1 MKKVFIGH
9 RGVGKTELLLRHK
22 AYCPHVPHFDLDNEI
37 EKALEKSV
45 TDIFTDNG
53 EDFFRLIEVQTYN
66 KLIKENLSYVIS
78 LGAGFN
84 LNEISNS
91 DHITFVSRVTD
102 NLGRIFRDRPQLT
115 AYSPLQEYRVKFSER
130 QPKYLSKAHSLYHM
144 PEGIEEVCEIEKQIL
159 TTDFQMADAI
169 YSLTL
174 NEVDNLP
181 ILKKNFA
188 QIELRSDL
196 IVMSEIYKIVQ
207 ADPNFNWLVSV
218 RTDEQPP
225 PGVHV
230 DFDISFK
237 PENFEGI
244 VSSHEKTIQKALN
257 AVSSVKFGHIKL
269 SPSVENFEDLLIGH
283 YWQQQDPSNRSFLPR
298 SKNGKWVWYRQLA
311 KYWQKINFVRGLTD
325 YHDQPS
331 LYQWLVL
338 PNKKPDYFAAVLGQP
353 VLFSRSPVFHQKFFA
368 QKNSFF
374 TAIEVSE
381 TEFSNNYII
390 LQSLGLK
397 YAAVTSPLKKI
408 AFLIADNSTTL
419 AGHFL
424 TANTLVFDDVISSEN
439 TDIHGF
445 ESVVKSQTVTEKIK
459 IAVWGGGGTLEMM
472 KFILPHAQFFPARS
486 TTQASTNFSPDAV
499 IWAAPRLADT
509 LFPPE
514 SWLPRTVLDLNYLEN
529 SMGLEYAKKKNCS
542 YVSGLGMFKQ
552 QALEQQKYWSLR

>member
-9 RGVGKTELLLRHK
+9 RGVGKTELLLRHR
-22 AYCPHVPHFDLDNEI
+22 AYYPHVPHFDLDNEI
-37 EKALEKSV
+37 EKALGKSV
-45 TDIFTDNG
+45 TNIFTESG
-53 EDFFRLIEVQTYN
+53 EAFFRQTEIQTYN
-66 KLIKENLSYVIS
+66 KLIKENSSYVIS
-78 LGAGFN
+78 LGAGFK
-84 LNEISNS
+84 LNKISDS

-102 NLGRIFRDRPQLT
+102 NEGRIFSNRPQLT
-115 AYSPLQEYRVKFSER
+115 TDSPLQEYEVKFSER
-130 QPKYLSKAHSLYHM
+130 QPEYLNKAHRLYHM
-144 PEGIEEVCEIEKQIL
+144 PEGIEQAGEIEKQIL
-159 TTDFQMADAI
+159 TLSYHIEDAI
-169 YSLTL
+169 YTLTS
-174 NEVDNLP
+174 NEVDHLPNL
-181 ILKKNFA
+181 KMNFA

-196 IVMSEIYKIVQ
+196 IAMSEIHKIVY
-207 ADPNFNWLVSV
+207 ADPHFNWLVSV

-225 PGVHV
+225 PGVSV
-230 DFDISFK
+230 DFDIHFK
-237 PENFEGI
+237 PKIFTGI
-244 VSSHEKTIQKALN
+244 VSSHEATIQKALD
-257 AVSSVKFGHIKL
+257 AVSSVKQGHLKL
-269 SPSVENFEDLLIGH
+269 SPSVENFEDLLKGH
-283 YWQQQDPSNRSFLPR
+283 QWQQQDPSNRSFLPR

-311 KYWQKINFVRGLTD
+311 KYWQKINFVRGGTD
-325 YHDQPS
+325 YQDQPS

-374 TAIEVSE
+374 TAIELSE
-381 TEFSNNYII
+381 TEFSNNFNV
-390 LQSLGLK
+390 LRGLGLK

-419 AGHFL
+419 ANHFL
-424 TANTLVFDDVISSEN
+424 SANTLVFADVISAEN

-445 ESVVKSQTVTEKIK
+445 ESVVKSQTITEQIK

-472 KFILPHAQFFPARS
+472 KFIVPHAQFFPARS
-486 TTQASTNFSPDAV
+486 TTQASNNFSPDAV
-499 IWAAPRLADT
+499 IWAAPRMADT

-514 SWLPRTVLDLNYLEN
+514 SWRPRTVLDLNYLEN